1 MREDAVYK
9 RLGSHSLTL
18 NYDGKVLVHGAVYS
32 LKIKRALGRF
42 RKFVLNCPARMK
54 ETSLAMA
61 VQSYYE
67 PPLRPEAQAWGPHVA
82 ENPMACGEAT
92 RRSRDGSMGPVYG
105 NLGSM
110 GSGTP

>member
-9 RLGSHSLTL
+9 RLGSHSLSL

-32 LKIKRALGRF
+32 LKIERALGRF

-61 VQSYYE
+61 VQSVVSISYIHPKE
-67 PPLRPEAQAWGPHVA
+67 RNLRRLQYP
-82 ENPMACGEAT
+82 
-92 RRSRDGSMGPVYG
+92 DLI
-105 NLGSM
+105 LGHNVEILITYLPILT
-110 GSGTP
+110 G